1 MSNKD
6 SEQEG
11 STNARILNEMGKK
24 CMDSEQEVSANVRFL
39 SELDQEK
46 ARFGARGIVKSE
58 GSARIEK
65 NQQSVR
71 EGSTEVR
78 ILSEMGEQ
86 N

>member
-11 STNARILNEMGKK
+11 STNARILSEMGKK
-24 CMDSEQEVSANVRFL
+24 CMDSEQEVSANVRIL

-58 GSARIEK
+58 GSARDGSRKVRNLCERG
-65 NQQSVR
+65 QQK
-71 EGSTEVR
+71 
-78 ILSEMGEQ
+78 
-86 N
+86 